1 MSRPELPT
9 PNTDLAACRKAICQG
24 SRSFWLASKLLPG
37 ALRRPAFALYAFCR
51 DADDAI
57 DNAPDPAA
65 ALPEL
70 YARLDRIYAEAG
82 RPVSAADRL
91 LAETVRHHHLPRAL
105 LDALIEGFTWDAS
118 GRRYQSHADLMAY
131 CARVAGSVG
140 VMMSVLMGVREANA
154 LARAADLGVAM
165 QLTNIARDIGEDAR
179 NGRLYLPTAW
189 LAEAGLDADQ
199 FLANPQPGAAL
210 ARVVTRLLAE
220 AETLYRRADAG
231 IACLPG
237 TCRPGIHAASRIY
250 ADIGRQVVASGCD
263 SINQRAVVS
272 TGRKLTLLLRAF
284 ALPPQHPNDLSL
296 PPLVANRFL
305 IEAVAQTPVV
315 APPLVRQPRPDSL
328 PQRLLWMLKLLEAM
342 DTRAPAHRDD
352 PAGRVR
358 SSRDAAFETVT
369 MTGPSH
375 AETA

>member
-9 PNTDLAACRKAICQG
+9 PNTDLAACRKAICHG
-24 SRSFWLASKLLPG
+24 SRSFWLASTLLPG

-57 DNAPDPAA
+57 DNAANPAA
-65 ALPEL
+65 ALPGL
-70 YARLDRIYAEAG
+70 YERLDRIYAAEG

-91 LAETVRHHHLPRAL
+91 LADTVRQHQLPRAL

-118 GRRYQSHADLMAY
+118 GRRYHSHADLMAY

-189 LAEAGLDADQ
+189 LAEAGLDADS
-199 FLANPQPGAAL
+199 FLANPQPTAAL
-210 ARVVTRLLAE
+210 TSVVTRLLME

-250 ADIGRQVVASGCD
+250 ADIGRQVIASGCD
-263 SINQRAVVS
+263 SINRRAVVS

-284 ALPPQHPNDLSL
+284 ALPPQKPSDLTL
-296 PPLVANRFL
+296 PPLAANGFL
-305 IEAVAQTPVV
+305 IDAVKATPLADS
-315 APPLVRQPRPDSL
+315 APLRQPRPDSL

-342 DTRAPAHRDD
+342 DTRTPEHGAEPVGA
-352 PAGRVR
+352 VR
-358 SSRDAAFETVT
+358 SARDAAFETVT
-369 MTGPSH
+369 MTGPSR